1 MSKYTTELRS
11 ICEQYAGY
19 DSEQD
24 SSSVNTV
31 IEKALPKLFD
41 FTFPIY
47 DENYRNVLETKIVKH
62 FYTREIGYETVG
74 RWKLALDE
82 RLNLIMPYYNER
94 YKSTLF
100 EFNPMYDVDLTT
112 DHSKGNEGK
121 SENTN
126 TGTSDANNDRKYN
139 RSDKYERNLTSTN
152 TSNDNSDRWQY
163 YNDTPQGGITG
174 LETGKYLTNA
184 THNTDTSNSTN
195 TGTDT
200 GSDNRNIADT
210 DVNTSHQNSSNTGTN
225 KYTDTESY
233 LEHVKGKT
241 SGTSY
246 SKLLAEYRK
255 TFINIDEEIIDNLN
269 DLFMNLW

>member
-1 MSKYTTELRS
+1 MAKYTTELRS
-11 ICEQYAGY
+11 ICEVYAGY
-19 DSEQD
+19 NEEQGYNN
-24 SSSVNTV
+24 VNDV

-47 DENYRNVLETKIVKH
+47 DENYRSVLETKIVKH

-112 DHSKGNEGK
+112 DHSKGNEGN

-126 TGTSDANNDRKYN
+126 TGTSDANSNRKYN
-139 RSDKYERNLTSTN
+139 RTDTSSDNG
-152 TSNDNSDRWQY
+152 DRWQY

-184 THNTDTSNSTN
+184 THNTDASNSTDN
-195 TGTDT
+195 ETATDT
-200 GSDNRNIADT
+200 
-210 DVNTSHQNSSNTGTN
+210 NTSHQNSSNTGQS

-246 SKLLAEYRK
+246 SKLLTEYRK
-255 TFINIDEEIIDNLN
+255 TFINIDEEIINNLN

>member
-1 MSKYTTELRS
+1 MAKYTTELRS
-11 ICEQYAGY
+11 ICEVYAGY
-19 DSEQD
+19 NEEQGYNN
-24 SSSVNTV
+24 VNDV

-47 DENYRNVLETKIVKH
+47 DENYRSVLETKIVKH

-112 DHSKGNEGK
+112 DHNKGNEGN

-126 TGTSDANNDRKYN
+126 TGTSDANSDRKYN
-139 RSDKYERNLTSTN
+139 RSDNYERNLTSTN
-152 TSNDNSDRWQY
+152 TSIDNSDRWQY

-200 GSDNRNIADT
+200 GNDNRNIADT

-233 LEHVKGKT
+233 LEHVKGKMG
-241 SGTSY
+241 GTSY
-246 SKLLAEYRK
+246 SKLLTEYRK
-255 TFINIDEEIIDNLN
+255 TFINIDEEIINNLN

>member
-24 SSSVNTV
+24 GSSVNTV

-126 TGTSDANNDRKYN
+126 TGTINANNDRKYN

-184 THNTDTSNSTN
+184 THNTDASNSTN

-200 GSDNRNIADT
+200 GSDNRNITDT
-210 DVNTSHQNSSNTGTN
+210 DVNTSQQNSSNTGTN

-255 TFINIDEEIIDNLN
+255 TFINIDEEIINNLN

>member
-1 MSKYTTELRS
+1 MAKYTTELRS

-24 SSSVNTV
+24 GTSVNTV
-31 IEKALPKLFD
+31 IQKALPKLFD

-47 DENYRNVLETKIVKH
+47 DENYRSVLETKIVKH

-112 DHSKGNEGK
+112 DHSKGNEGN

-126 TGTSDANNDRKYN
+126 TGTSDATNDRKYN

-152 TSNDNSDRWQY
+152 TSNDNGDRWQY

-184 THNTDTSNSTN
+184 THNTDSSNSTS

-246 SKLLAEYRK
+246 SKLLTEYRK
-255 TFINIDEEIIDNLN
+255 TFINIDEEIINNLN

>member
-1 MSKYTTELRS
+1 MAKYTTELRS
-11 ICEQYAGY
+11 ICEVYAGY
-19 DSEQD
+19 NEEQGYNN
-24 SSSVNTV
+24 VNDV
-31 IEKALPKLFD
+31 IQKALPKLFD

-47 DENYRNVLETKIVKH
+47 DENYRSVLETKIVKH
-62 FYTREIGYETVG
+62 FYTREIGFETVG

-112 DHSKGNEGK
+112 DHSKGNEGN

-126 TGTSDANNDRKYN
+126 TGTSDANSDRKYN
-139 RSDKYERNLTSTN
+139 RSDNYERNLTSTN
-152 TSNDNSDRWQY
+152 TSIDNSDRWQY

-184 THNTDTSNSTN
+184 THNTDSSNSTN

-200 GSDNRNIADT
+200 GSDSRNIADT
-210 DVNTSHQNSSNTGTN
+210 DVNTSHQNSSNTGKS

-241 SGTSY
+241 GGTSY
-246 SKLLAEYRK
+246 SKLLTEYRK
-255 TFINIDEEIIDNLN
+255 TFINIDEEIINNLN

>member
-1 MSKYTTELRS
+1 MAKYTTELRS
-11 ICEQYAGY
+11 ICEEYAGY
-19 DSEQD
+19 DSEQGGA
-24 SSSVNTV
+24 SVNTV
-31 IEKALPKLFD
+31 IQKALPKLFD

-82 RLNLIMPYYNER
+82 RLNIIMPYYNER

-100 EFNPMYDVDLTT
+100 DFNPMYDVDLTT
-112 DHSKGNEGK
+112 DHSKGNEGN

-139 RSDKYERNLTSTN
+139 RNDKYERNLTSTN

-184 THNTDTSNSTN
+184 THNTDASNSTSI
-195 TGTDT
+195 GTDT
-200 GSDNRNIADT
+200 GNDNRNIADT
-210 DVNTSHQNSSNTGTN
+210 DVNTSHQNSSSTGTN

-246 SKLLAEYRK
+246 SKLLTEYRK
-255 TFINIDEEIIDNLN
+255 TFINIDEEIINNLN

>member
-1 MSKYTTELRS
+1 MAKYTTELRS
-11 ICEQYAGY
+11 ICEVYAGCNE
-19 DSEQD
+19 EQGYNN
-24 SSSVNTV
+24 VNDV
-31 IEKALPKLFD
+31 IQKALPKLFD

-47 DENYRNVLETKIVKH
+47 DENYRSVLETKIVKH

-112 DHSKGNEGK
+112 DHSKGNEGN

-126 TGTSDANNDRKYN
+126 TGTSDANSDRKYN
-139 RSDKYERNLTSTN
+139 RSDNYERNLTSTN
-152 TSNDNSDRWQY
+152 TSIDNSDRWQY

-184 THNTDTSNSTN
+184 THNTDSSNSTN

-200 GSDNRNIADT
+200 GNDNRNIADT
-210 DVNTSHQNSSNTGTN
+210 DVNTSHQNSSNTGKS

-246 SKLLAEYRK
+246 SKLLTEYRK
-255 TFINIDEEIIDNLN
+255 TFINIDEEIINNLN

>member
-1 MSKYTTELRS
+1 MAKYTTELRS
-11 ICEQYAGY
+11 ICEVYAGY
-19 DSEQD
+19 NEEQGYNN
-24 SSSVNTV
+24 VNDV
-31 IEKALPKLFD
+31 IQKALPKLFD

-47 DENYRNVLETKIVKH
+47 DENYRSVLETKIVKH

-112 DHSKGNEGK
+112 DHSKGNEGN

-126 TGTSDANNDRKYN
+126 TGTSDANNNRTYN
-139 RSDKYERNLTSTN
+139 RSDNYERNLTSTN
-152 TSNDNSDRWQY
+152 TNNDNNDRWEY

-184 THNTDTSNSTN
+184 THNSDNSNSTS

-200 GSDNRNIADT
+200 GSDSRNIT
-210 DVNTSHQNSSNTGTN
+210 DIDNNTSHQNSSNTGQS

-246 SKLLAEYRK
+246 SKLLTEYRK
-255 TFINIDEEIIDNLN
+255 TFINIDEEIINNLN